1 MKNIYKY
8 IFQNEFISN
17 VLKLSTST
25 IFSGITVAITL
36 PIITTIFSASDLG
49 KYQLLISIIT
59 LFGVVA
65 SLKYEMAIV
74 LPKDETIAEKV
85 FKLCFLVLLIFC
97 LFLGIILFFAED
109 SLLKIINAESIAEI
123 SFLIPIGVFF
133 FGLFEIIK
141 YGLLRKKMFSE
152 FSLARLYQA
161 LSAQFLMIIFGWIK
175 PTI

>member
-1 MKNIYKY
+1 MKNTYKY

-74 LPKDETIAEKV
+74 LPEDEIVAEKV

-97 LFLGIILFFAED
+97 LF
-109 SLLKIINAESIAEI
+109 
-123 SFLIPIGVFF
+123 
-133 FGLFEIIK
+133 
-141 YGLLRKKMFSE
+141 
-152 FSLARLYQA
+152 
-161 LSAQFLMIIFGWIK
+161 
-175 PTI
+175 